1 MAARLPLVVLPSW
14 SEAQPPTRLV
24 DAILALP
31 IRFDVLLV
39 DPANGDADRL
49 ARERDEVHVLHAP
62 TPDDGYLAA
71 YRWALEQGYTHV
83 LELDPHASPQQL
95 PVLLGEMDGADLVVG
110 SRFAEESERAA
121 GGWRRALSAG
131 GNRLTQAF
139 LGLATRD
146 CTSGLRCYRSA
157 LLECIPWDAIPSREY
172 GLRVSALYYAE
183 RMGARV
189 REVPVGWC
197 AHRTPPRAA
206 LEAFSY
212 VTRTAFHDRILRRL
226 RPARRT
232 RAGRGWTR

>member
-1 MAARLPLVVLPSW
+1 MPAACRRAPPGAHRWTCRYAMNPHNKGEAPPGADETAGSGRPSCPFYCKGAPAMAARLPLVVLPSW

-62 TPDDGYLAA
+62 SPDDGYLAA

-157 LLECIPWDAIPSREY
+157 LLECIPWDAIPSRE
-172 GLRVSALYYAE
+172 
-183 RMGARV
+183 
-189 REVPVGWC
+189 
-197 AHRTPPRAA
+197 
-206 LEAFSY
+206 
-212 VTRTAFHDRILRRL
+212 
-226 RPARRT
+226 
-232 RAGRGWTR
+232 